1 MNKIAP
7 IVLFTY
13 NRLWHTQQ
21 TINSLLKNDLADRS
35 DVIIFSDGP
44 KDVNSRLKVDEV
56 RKYIKT
62 VNGFKNIEIVE
73 SETNKGLAGS
83 IISGV
88 TKIVNE
94 YGRVIV
100 LEDDMITSPYFLRF
114 MNDGLNFYENNEEVI
129 SISGYIYPLKQKL
142 PETFFLKG
150 ADCWGWATW
159 KRGWDL
165 FEANGQQLLNELEKQ
180 NLTYE
185 FDYSGTS
192 PFTKMLKD
200 QIAGKNNSWAIRWYA
215 SAFLK
220 QKISLYPGISLI
232 QNIGNDETGVHCRKT
247 SLFDVNLSNKPIK
260 VNDRILKYNDE
271 VVRMMSK
278 FFKVGILKKIL
289 DKIKSYTLKSSK

>member
-7 IVLFTY
+7 IALFTY

-21 TINSLLKNDLADRS
+21 TINSLLKNELANRS

-44 KDVNSRLKVDEV
+44 KDENSILKVDEV

-62 VNGFKNIEIVE
+62 INGFKNIEIIE
-73 SETNKGLAGS
+73 SETNNGLAGS
-83 IISGV
+83 IINGV

-165 FEANGQQLLNELEKQ
+165 FEVDGRKLLNELEEQ

-185 FDYSGTS
+185 FDYYGSY
-192 PFTKMLKD
+192 PYTKMLKD
-200 QIAGKNNSWAIRWYA
+200 QIAEKNNSWAIRWYA

-220 QKISLYPGISLI
+220 QKLSLYPGIALVH
-232 QNIGNDETGVHCRKT
+232 NIGNDKTGAHCQKT

-260 VNDRILKYNDE
+260 VNDLILKNNE
-271 VVRMMSK
+271 EFVKLLSK
-278 FFKVGILKKIL
+278 FFKVGIIKKII
-289 DKIKSYTLKSSK
+289 DKIKSYTLKNQ